1 MPYPEAIDTLNWEV
15 GGDAAVESG
24 DSAWQASD
32 SSRSVGTRSL
42 KPLLPPVTRPEG
54 VVQRPRPPGLPER
67 IHVFLGKS
75 AKPVSLYSLGSM
87 QILTEGVAE
96 TTNGAGVP
104 VSRQVTLKG
113 RFFIRRSGGG
123 YVVEQDKK
131 AVLTTTARKLR
142 VISVNPYNLV
152 DVNGS
157 VYRGSLHLIGES
169 GGDIT
174 IVNVIGVED
183 YLRGVLPYEL
193 GNVDRDAL
201 EALKAQAIVARTYAY
216 KRMLRP
222 GARDFHIYNDVQDQ
236 VYKGVRGEYLLSD
249 RAVWETRG
257 MAVAHGDSLAICY
270 YFSTCAGHTAS
281 KHEVWGGDS
290 IAYLISRPDLD
301 PLGEPYCAASRY
313 CAWTQEW
320 SQPQLAGIVRRN
332 LRAAGVTD
340 APSFSSIKGLDIQQ
354 RAACG
359 RIRLLKIQT
368 DKGAILV
375 KGDKVRWALR
385 PSASEPKILPSADFT
400 VKLAGGKVAAQ
411 GKGFGHGVG
420 LCQVGAIGRA
430 KAGQNF
436 RQIIEAYYSAV
447 QVVEFR

>member
-1 MPYPEAIDTLNWEV
+1 MPYPEASDTMNWEV
-15 GGDAAVESG
+15 GGDAPVDAG
-24 DSAWQASD
+24 DSAWLASD
-32 SSRSVGTRSL
+32 SSGGVGTRPL
-42 KPLLPPVTRPEG
+42 KSLLPPVTRPEG
-54 VVQRPRPPGLPER
+54 VVQRPRPVGLPER
-67 IHVFLGKS
+67 IHVFLSKS
-75 AKPVSLYSLGSM
+75 SQPISLYSLGAM
-87 QILTEGVAE
+87 QILTEGVAQ
-96 TTNGAGVP
+96 TTTGAGTP
-104 VSRQVTLKG
+104 TARQLTLKG

-157 VYRGSLHLIGES
+157 VYRGSLHLIGGT
-169 GGDIT
+169 GGEIT
-174 IVNVIGVED
+174 TINVIGVED

-222 GARDFHIYNDVQDQ
+222 GAREFHIYNDVQDQ

-257 MAVAHGDSLAICY
+257 MAVMHADSLAICY

-290 IAYLISRPDLD
+290 IPYLVSRPDLD
-301 PLGEPYCAASRY
+301 PLGEPYCAASKY

-320 SQPQLAGIVRRN
+320 TQSQLAGIVRRN
-332 LRAAGVTD
+332 LRAAGVMD
-340 APSFSSIKGLDIQQ
+340 APAFTAIKGLDVQQ
-354 RAACG
+354 RATCG

-368 DKGAILV
+368 DKGPILI
-375 KGDKVRWALR
+375 KGDKVRWAMR
-385 PSASEPKILPSADFT
+385 PSATDEKILPSASFT
-400 VKLAGGKVAAQ
+400 VKLAGGKVTAQ

-430 KAGQNF
+430 KANQNF
-436 RQIIEAYYSAV
+436 RQIIEAYYTGV
-447 QVVEFR
+447 QVVEFK